1 MDGLY
6 EQVRIAIHS
15 VWTRRWLALAVAWG
29 ICIAGWVVLAAIP
42 NSYEAKAKIYVEA
55 PGMLP
60 SAIASAPIDRKND
73 LVKLQQTLLST
84 DNLERVVRRTELN
97 DKVSDDRDL
106 AVQVAALRES
116 IKVTAQL
123 DNGFEITATSS
134 VAGFSN
140 AQNARTSAAVVQ
152 ALIDSFVEGSLAG
165 SRAETDQ
172 TLTFLN
178 EELGRR
184 ETALR
189 EAEQRRAEFE
199 SRFMGMLPGE
209 GSVAQ
214 RVSAARIEL
223 GSIDQ
228 QLIAAQGG
236 VAAARGQLAATPAT
250 IIGAGGEGG
259 GGAGAQIAA
268 LEGQIAMLRAR
279 GFTDGHPDVAS
290 ARAQI
295 ARLRPQANAER
306 RSGVAAGA
314 NNPLYIT
321 LRSMLAEKEAQVA
334 ALMTRKRQLESGLGQ
349 LNAMQTADPQV
360 MAEQARLNSDYEVL
374 KKQYDKL
381 LDDREQIRLRGDVNS
396 KTDPLKVR
404 VVERPSV
411 PNAPATPNRPLLL
424 TLILLVAV
432 AGGAGAAFVMAQLRL
447 TFPTQGRLEEVTGLP
462 VLGAVTE
469 FVTVPARAFEHQ
481 RLRRFAAAGG
491 ALGAAYALLLAVEF
505 YQRSMIA

>member
-6 EQVRIAIHS
+6 EQFRIAVHS
-15 VWTRRWLALAVAWG
+15 VWARRWLALAVAWG

-60 SAIASAPIDRKND
+60 SAIANAPIDRKND
-73 LVKLQQTLLST
+73 LTRLQQTLLST

-97 DKVSDDRDL
+97 DRVASDRDL
-106 AVQVAALRES
+106 AIQVAALRES

-123 DNGFEITATSS
+123 DNGFEIAATSS
-134 VAGFSN
+134 VPGFTN

-152 ALIDSFVEGSLAG
+152 ALIDSFVEGSVAG

-172 TLTFLN
+172 TLTFLD
-178 EELGRR
+178 EELRRR

-214 RVSAARIEL
+214 RVAAARTEL
-223 GSIDQ
+223 AGIDQ

-236 VAAARGQLAATPAT
+236 VAAARGQLAATPAN
-250 IIGAGGEGG
+250 IVGAGGEGG
-259 GGAGAQIAA
+259 GGAAAQIAM
-268 LEGQIAMLRAR
+268 LEGQIAQLRAR
-279 GFTDGHPDVAS
+279 GLTDGHPDVS
-290 ARAQI
+290 AAKSQI
-295 ARLRPQANAER
+295 ARLRPLASAER
-306 RSGVAAGA
+306 RNGAAPGA
-314 NNPLYIT
+314 NNPLYVT
-321 LRSMLAEKEAQVA
+321 LRAMLAEKEAQVA

-349 LNAMQTADPQV
+349 LTDMQTSDPQV
-360 MAEQARLNSDYEVL
+360 MAEQVRLNSDYEVL

-381 LDDREQIRLRGDVNS
+381 LDDREQVRLRGDVNS
-396 KTDPLKVR
+396 KTDPLKFR

-411 PNAPATPNRPLLL
+411 PSAPATPNRPLLL
-424 TLILLVAV
+424 TLVLLVAI
-432 AGGAGAAFVMAQLRL
+432 AGGAGAAFAVAQLRV
-447 TFPTQGRLEEVTGLP
+447 TFPTQGRLEEITGLP

-469 FVTVPARAFEHQ
+469 IVTTPARIAEQQ